1 MAELIEAVS
10 RGALSDV
17 DKLINKLR
25 DVNSQITTINSNQI
39 GSGVSGDRN
48 AIAEIERL
56 NRALAEQ
63 AQAIQR
69 LTEQRTRSNQRTT
82 EEIVNNRLLA
92 QNANRAALA
101 NSTFANSY
109 QRLSAQQAIA
119 AQRVLDL
126 VSRQRAAG
134 QSQRDFN
141 RELRNAQREFDQL
154 NSRVIAADRAV
165 GRFNRNVGNYPQQ
178 AIRGLKD
185 LVGAFG
191 LVGGVAAFAGIAKS
205 IFDIT
210 KETQSL
216 NLALKQVTGTQEEFI
231 ATQEF
236 LNRIAEAYGIEI
248 NGLTKSYTG
257 FLAASQN
264 AIDNGSITAT
274 QIQEIFE
281 SVSKASGAMGLS
293 VEQQQGAFLALQQM
307 ISKGN
312 VQAEEIRGQLAERLP
327 GAFGILA
334 RSMKVT
340 EQELNKM
347 LEAGTVLAADVL
359 PAFAKE
365 LEKAYGVENL
375 TRVES
380 LAASTTRLSNSWTD
394 FVKELSEGSGG
405 VTRFFSGVVDLAAQ
419 ALTAIQKLIQSREGL
434 LKDLATD
441 AQGRGQNNASTF
453 INESD
458 GAGGTAVD
466 WANSVKNKVIPQIK
480 DLENRLLTAENLLK
494 SSDDQLWKFFDPN
507 KWKQH
512 SRAKDDIESITE
524 ALNYA
529 KGELAAADKV
539 LAGTEKTKIRD
550 IELTDKQKKA
560 LEALQ
565 EKRAKAYEEELQ
577 NLYRL
582 NQLRLKSQSDTAKSI
597 AEDESLYIEQRIQ
610 AQQDATT
617 IELEREKKTLEESL
631 RRSKGNKTLQSIAWE
646 EYYAKVRDI
655 ADKGGKEIS
664 KLQEDEFKRFQDYSQ
679 KYEGEGLNVIN
690 TDDLASEF
698 FKKQADDA
706 EKAAEEIKKL
716 KEATDEYLK
725 SFTEGFF
732 ADAGLP
738 SLFKILN
745 NEVAGFGENFATTFV
760 AITEVA
766 QEAFAFLR
774 QNSQARFD
782 AEYAQAERE
791 KEFKLQFS
799 SGTEESKAEIERQYE
814 ERRREIRRKE
824 AEANKQQALFNIAI
838 NTAQGI
844 TAALANVPP
853 NVPLSIVIGAIG
865 AAQLALVGSR
875 QIPQYKDGTDNHPGG
890 YALVGDG
897 GKHEVIHQ
905 PTLGWSITP
914 NKDTLMN
921 LEKGSKVFPDI
932 ASSGIFDSGLP
943 DIIQL
948 NSDGITKYDLDRIM
962 RKHMPKSTMNVN
974 VDKGGFKTFVR
985 SQGGQV
991 EKLNNNV
998 RFKA

>member
-48 AIAEIERL
+48 AVAEIERL

-63 AQAIQR
+63 AQSIQR
-69 LTEQRTRSNQRTT
+69 LTEQRTRSNQRTQ
-82 EEIVNNRLLA
+82 EEITNNRLLA

-119 AQRVLDL
+119 ATRVQDLIARGRTGEQTQR
-126 VSRQRAAG
+126 QY
-134 QSQRDFN
+134 N
-141 RELRNAQREFDQL
+141 RELRNAQSEFDRL
-154 NSRVIAADRAV
+154 NARVLSADRAV

-334 RSMKVT
+334 KSMGVT
-340 EQELNKM
+340 EMQLNDM
-347 LEAGTVLAADVL
+347 LKAGSVLAADVL
-359 PAFAKE
+359 PKFAKE
-365 LEKAYGVENL
+365 LEKAYGVEQL
-375 TRVES
+375 QRVES
-380 LAASTTRLSNSWTD
+380 LNASTTRLSNSWTD
-394 FVKELSEGSGG
+394 FVKELNEGSGAITG
-405 VTRFFSGVVDLAAQ
+405 FFSWFVDGAAQ
-419 ALTAIQKLIQSREGL
+419 ALTAIQKLIQSRESL
-434 LKDLATD
+434 LKGIATD
-441 AQGRGQNNASTF
+441 AQGRGQNNATTF

-466 WANSVKNKVIPQIK
+466 WANSVRNKVIPQIK
-480 DLENRLLTAENLLK
+480 DLENRLLTSENLLK
-494 SSDDQLWKFFDPN
+494 SSDDAMWKFFDPN

-539 LAGTEKTKIRD
+539 LAGTEKTKVKD
-550 IELTDKQKKA
+550 IALTDKQIKA
-560 LEALQ
+560 LDALR

-577 NLYRL
+577 NQYRL
-582 NQLRLKSQSDTAKSI
+582 DQLRRKSQAETAQAI
-597 AEDESLYIEQRIQ
+597 AEDENLYIDQRLQ

-617 IELEREKKTLEESL
+617 IELEREKKTLNESL
-631 RRSKGNKTLQSIAWE
+631 RRSKGNKTLQAIAWE

-655 ADKGGKEIS
+655 ADKGGKEVS
-664 KLQEDEFKRFQDYSQ
+664 KLQEDEFKRFQEWSE

-766 QEAFAFLR
+766 QEALAFIT

-782 AEYAQAERE
+782 AEYAALEND
-791 KEFKLQFS
+791 KNIKLQFA
-799 SGTEESKAEIERQYE
+799 GQTEEGRAAIEKQYE
-814 ERRREIRRKE
+814 DRRREVRKKE
-824 AEANKQQALFNIAI
+824 AQAAKEMALFNIAI

-844 TAALANVPP
+844 VAALASVPP
-853 NVPLSIVIGAIG
+853 NVPLSFTIGLIG

-875 QIPQYKDGTDNHPGG
+875 QIPAYKDGTDNHPGG
-890 YALVGDG
+890 YAIVGDG
-897 GKHEVIHQ
+897 GKHEVVHQ

-921 LEKGSKVFPDI
+921 LEKGSKVFPDL
-932 ASSGIFDSGLP
+932 ASSGVFDSGLP
-943 DIIQL
+943 DMIQL
-948 NSDGITKYDLDRIM
+948 NSSGITKHDMERIM